1 MFLSI
6 RLVATGG
13 RRSKTA
19 MTNRAISA
27 SFAVTDETLAQ
38 RAKNGDDEALA
49 DLIERYTPLVCMRA
63 RAYARGVM
71 DVDDVYQEGMIA
83 LLKAVR
89 NYREDTAG
97 SFRTFAAVCVNNKML
112 SAVTAHMRDKN
123 APMRSYLSL
132 SGREIPEDLLAAV
145 SPETDPEKLV
155 IASEESAARNRRI
168 ETLLSPFERQVLRL
182 YLSSYS
188 YEEMSRQLGSSTKA
202 VDNALQRVRR
212 KLRNV
217 FTLD

>member
-1 MFLSI
+1 
-6 RLVATGG
+6 
-13 RRSKTA
+13 

-27 SFAVTDETLAQ
+27 SFAVADETLAQ

-145 SPETDPEKLV
+145 SPETDPEKLA

-168 ETLLSPFERQVLRL
+168 ENLLSPFERQVLRL

>member
-1 MFLSI
+1 
-6 RLVATGG
+6 
-13 RRSKTA
+13 

-27 SFAVTDETLAQ
+27 SFAVADETLAQ

-168 ETLLSPFERQVLRL
+168 ENLLSPFERQVLRL

-217 FTLD
+217 FTVD

>member
-1 MFLSI
+1 
-6 RLVATGG
+6 
-13 RRSKTA
+13 

-27 SFAVTDETLAQ
+27 SFAVADETLAQ

-89 NYREDTAG
+89 NFREDTAG

-168 ETLLSPFERQVLRL
+168 ENLLSPFERQVLRL

>member
-1 MFLSI
+1 
-6 RLVATGG
+6 
-13 RRSKTA
+13 

-27 SFAVTDETLAQ
+27 SFAVADETLAQ

-97 SFRTFAAVCVNNKML
+97 CFWTFAAVCVNNKML

-168 ETLLSPFERQVLRL
+168 ENLLSPFERQVLRL

>member
-1 MFLSI
+1 
-6 RLVATGG
+6 
-13 RRSKTA
+13 

-27 SFAVTDETLAQ
+27 SFAVADETLAQ

-168 ETLLSPFERQVLRL
+168 ENLLSPFERQVLRL

-188 YEEMSRQLGSSTKA
+188 YEERSRQLGSSTKA

>member
-1 MFLSI
+1 
-6 RLVATGG
+6 
-13 RRSKTA
+13 

-27 SFAVTDETLAQ
+27 SFAVADETLAQ

-145 SPETDPEKLV
+145 SLETDPEKLV

-168 ETLLSPFERQVLRL
+168 ENLLSPFERQVLRL

>member
-1 MFLSI
+1 
-6 RLVATGG
+6 
-13 RRSKTA
+13 

-27 SFAVTDETLAQ
+27 SFAVADETLAQ

-49 DLIERYTPLVCMRA
+49 DLIEHYTPLVCMRA

>member
-1 MFLSI
+1 
-6 RLVATGG
+6 
-13 RRSKTA
+13 

-27 SFAVTDETLAQ
+27 SFAVADETLAQ

-132 SGREIPEDLLAAV
+132 SGRELPEDLLAAV

-168 ETLLSPFERQVLRL
+168 ENLLSPFERQVLRL

>member
-1 MFLSI
+1 
-6 RLVATGG
+6 
-13 RRSKTA
+13 

-27 SFAVTDETLAQ
+27 SFAVADGTLAQ

-168 ETLLSPFERQVLRL
+168 ENLLSPFERQVLRL

-188 YEEMSRQLGSSTKA
+188 YEEMSTQLGSSTKA

>member
-1 MFLSI
+1 
-6 RLVATGG
+6 
-13 RRSKTA
+13 
-19 MTNRAISA
+19 MTNQAISA
-27 SFAVTDETLAQ
+27 SFAVADETLAQ

-168 ETLLSPFERQVLRL
+168 ENLLSPFERQVLRL

>member
-1 MFLSI
+1 
-6 RLVATGG
+6 
-13 RRSKTA
+13 

-27 SFAVTDETLAQ
+27 SFAVADETLAQ

-168 ETLLSPFERQVLRL
+168 ENFLSPFERQVLRL

>member
-1 MFLSI
+1 
-6 RLVATGG
+6 
-13 RRSKTA
+13 

-27 SFAVTDETLAQ
+27 SFAVADETLAQ

-112 SAVTAHMRDKN
+112 SAVTAHLRDKN

-168 ETLLSPFERQVLRL
+168 ENLLSPFERQVLRL

>member
-1 MFLSI
+1 
-6 RLVATGG
+6 
-13 RRSKTA
+13 

-27 SFAVTDETLAQ
+27 SFAVADETLAQ

-155 IASEESAARNRRI
+155 IASEDSAARNRRI
-168 ETLLSPFERQVLRL
+168 ENLLSPFERQVLRL

>member
-1 MFLSI
+1 
-6 RLVATGG
+6 
-13 RRSKTA
+13 

-27 SFAVTDETLAQ
+27 SFAVADETLAQ

-168 ETLLSPFERQVLRL
+168 ENLLSPFERQVLRL

-217 FTLD
+217 FTLDRRVRAPFS

>member
-1 MFLSI
+1 
-6 RLVATGG
+6 
-13 RRSKTA
+13 

-27 SFAVTDETLAQ
+27 SFAVADETLAQ

-168 ETLLSPFERQVLRL
+168 ENLLSLFERQVLRL

>member
-1 MFLSI
+1 
-6 RLVATGG
+6 
-13 RRSKTA
+13 

-27 SFAVTDETLAQ
+27 SFAVADETLAQ

-97 SFRTFAAVCVNNKML
+97 SFRTFAAVCVNNKIDVYKRQDGGD
-112 SAVTAHMRDKN
+112 AKWN
-123 APMRSYLSL
+123 
-132 SGREIPEDLLAAV
+132 GRI
-145 SPETDPEKLV
+145 
-155 IASEESAARNRRI
+155 
-168 ETLLSPFERQVLRL
+168 
-182 YLSSYS
+182 
-188 YEEMSRQLGSSTKA
+188 RQLP
-202 VDNALQRVRR
+202 NC
-212 KLRNV
+212 
-217 FTLD
+217 

>member
-1 MFLSI
+1 
-6 RLVATGG
+6 
-13 RRSKTA
+13 

-27 SFAVTDETLAQ
+27 SFAVADETLAQ

-168 ETLLSPFERQVLRL
+168 ENLLSPFERQVLRL

-188 YEEMSRQLGSSTKA
+188 YEEMPRQLGSSTKA

>member
-1 MFLSI
+1 
-6 RLVATGG
+6 
-13 RRSKTA
+13 
-19 MTNRAISA
+19 MTNRALSA
-27 SFAVTDETLAQ
+27 SFAVAGESLAL
-38 RAKNGDDEALA
+38 RAKYGDGEALG

-168 ETLLSPFERQVLRL
+168 ENLLSPFERQVLRL

>member
-1 MFLSI
+1 
-6 RLVATGG
+6 
-13 RRSKTA
+13 

-27 SFAVTDETLAQ
+27 SFAVADETLAQ

-168 ETLLSPFERQVLRL
+168 ESLLSPFERQVLRL

>member
-1 MFLSI
+1 M
-6 RLVATGG
+6 RD
-13 RRSKTA
+13 
-19 MTNRAISA
+19 RAISA
-27 SFAVTDETLAQ
+27 SSAATDEALAR

-89 NYREDTAG
+89 NYQEDTAG
-97 SFRTFAAVCVNNKML
+97 SFRTFAVVCVNNKML

-155 IASEESAARNRRI
+155 IANEESDARNRRI

>member
-1 MFLSI
+1 
-6 RLVATGG
+6 
-13 RRSKTA
+13 

-27 SFAVTDETLAQ
+27 SFAVADETLAQ

-89 NYREDTAG
+89 NYREDTAD

>member
-1 MFLSI
+1 
-6 RLVATGG
+6 
-13 RRSKTA
+13 

-27 SFAVTDETLAQ
+27 SFAVADETLAQ

-168 ETLLSPFERQVLRL
+168 ENLLSPFERQVLRL

-212 KLRNV
+212 KMRNV

>member
-1 MFLSI
+1 
-6 RLVATGG
+6 
-13 RRSKTA
+13 

-27 SFAVTDETLAQ
+27 SFAVADETLAQ

-168 ETLLSPFERQVLRL
+168 ENLLSPFERQVLRL
-182 YLSSYS
+182 YLSSHS

>member
-1 MFLSI
+1 
-6 RLVATGG
+6 
-13 RRSKTA
+13 

-27 SFAVTDETLAQ
+27 SFAVADETLAQ

-123 APMRSYLSL
+123 APMCSYLSL

-168 ETLLSPFERQVLRL
+168 ENLLSPFERQVLRL

>member
-1 MFLSI
+1 
-6 RLVATGG
+6 
-13 RRSKTA
+13 

-27 SFAVTDETLAQ
+27 SFAVADETLAQ

-89 NYREDTAG
+89 NYREDTSG

-168 ETLLSPFERQVLRL
+168 ENLLSPFERQVLRL

>member
-1 MFLSI
+1 
-6 RLVATGG
+6 
-13 RRSKTA
+13 

-27 SFAVTDETLAQ
+27 SFAVADETLAQ

-89 NYREDTAG
+89 NYRQDTAG

-168 ETLLSPFERQVLRL
+168 ENLLSPFERQVLRL

>member
-1 MFLSI
+1 
-6 RLVATGG
+6 
-13 RRSKTA
+13 

-27 SFAVTDETLAQ
+27 SFAVADETLAQ

-217 FTLD
+217 FTCE

>member
-1 MFLSI
+1 
-6 RLVATGG
+6 
-13 RRSKTA
+13 
-19 MTNRAISA
+19 MTNRATSA
-27 SFAVTDETLAQ
+27 SFAVADETLAQ

>member
-1 MFLSI
+1 
-6 RLVATGG
+6 
-13 RRSKTA
+13 

-27 SFAVTDETLAQ
+27 SFAVADETLAQ

-97 SFRTFAAVCVNNKML
+97 SFRTFAAVCANNKML

-168 ETLLSPFERQVLRL
+168 ENLLSPFERQVLRL

>member
-1 MFLSI
+1 
-6 RLVATGG
+6 
-13 RRSKTA
+13 

-27 SFAVTDETLAQ
+27 SFAVADETLAQ

-168 ETLLSPFERQVLRL
+168 ETLLSPFERQVLRV
-182 YLSSYS
+182 YLSAYS

>member
-1 MFLSI
+1 
-6 RLVATGG
+6 
-13 RRSKTA
+13 
-19 MTNRAISA
+19 MTNRVISA
-27 SFAVTDETLAQ
+27 SFAVADETLAQ

-168 ETLLSPFERQVLRL
+168 ENLLSPFERQVLRL

>member
-1 MFLSI
+1 
-6 RLVATGG
+6 
-13 RRSKTA
+13 

-27 SFAVTDETLAQ
+27 SFAVADETLAQ

-168 ETLLSPFERQVLRL
+168 ENLLSPFERQVLRL

-188 YEEMSRQLGSSTKA
+188 YEELSRQLGSSTKA

>member
-1 MFLSI
+1 
-6 RLVATGG
+6 
-13 RRSKTA
+13 

-27 SFAVTDETLAQ
+27 SFAVADETLAQ

-89 NYREDTAG
+89 NYRADTAG

-168 ETLLSPFERQVLRL
+168 ENLLSPFERQVLRL

>member
-1 MFLSI
+1 
-6 RLVATGG
+6 
-13 RRSKTA
+13 

-27 SFAVTDETLAQ
+27 SFAVADETLAQ

-89 NYREDTAG
+89 NYRQDTAG

-168 ETLLSPFERQVLRL
+168 ENLLSPFERQVLSL